1 MTALA
6 ANRNT
11 PRIERNKR
19 VFPVAA
25 STKIYAGAQ
34 VGVNAS
40 GYAVPITTA
49 TGLKGAG
56 RAAHLADNSGGA
68 AGAIDVEVELGT
80 FRYENSA
87 SADLITKADIGAD
100 AYGVDDQTVAKTSAT
115 NTRSIVGKIHD
126 VDDQGVWVT
135 YS

>member
-25 STKIYAGAQ
+25 ATKIYAGAQ

-56 RAAHLADNSGGA
+56 RAAHLADNSGGT

-115 NTRSIVGKIHD
+115 STRSVVGKIHD
-126 VDDQGVWVT
+126 VDEQGVWVT